1 MFLEAFHRLLKVI
14 YLHHK
19 QNRRLDH
26 LLVTLIKI
34 ARDKTFER
42 LHKIEKGK
50 NSHRISE
57 INKRHK
63 SATEMKT
70 YCCSELNDN
79 TGWKVGS
86 KKQDIQLYAV
96 LKEVEDCDC
105 KTRCSTCGVC
115 IHMYSCTC
123 MDATIHTTVC
133 KHIHYVQIAVLGCK
147 SLNTQQI
154 APMHKEEV
162 DYFSHV
168 LSSSSH
174 QPLLQTKAKLQYSL
188 RDLKEMVEK
197 CE

>member
-1 MFLEAFHRLLKVI
+1 MI

-19 QNRRLDH
+19 QNRQLDH

-63 SATEMKT
+63 SAAEMKS
-70 YCCSELNDN
+70 YHCSELDDS

-86 KKQDIQLYAV
+86 KKQDAQLYTV
-96 LKEVEDCDC
+96 LKEVEDCYC
-105 KTRCSTCGVC
+105 KTRCATCGVC

-133 KHIHYVQIAVLGCK
+133 NHIHYVQIAALGSK
-147 SLNTQQI
+147 TLYTKQLAST
-154 APMHKEEV
+154 HKDEL
-162 DYFSHV
+162 D
-168 LSSSSH
+168 
-174 QPLLQTKAKLQYSL
+174 
-188 RDLKEMVEK
+188 
-197 CE
+197 